1 MVKSQKPK
9 KYLLFSGL
17 FLILLAAAVGV
28 LIYSLR
34 YDELWHWY
42 AVYNQKLEQ
51 LQVYIASLDKHWQ
64 FIGMILLLFVIKSV
78 FPIYPTSTVC
88 FLTGVILPMY
98 LSVPVNILGI
108 SVLFTIRY
116 FWGKRFGAGQAW
128 KFLSKTEPLQRL
140 LQKEGISNPIL
151 LVMLRLIPVMPL
163 NSISG
168 VYGSFDFGFWRYL
181 LYSVLGFLPKLL
193 SFTFVGR
200 NVYDPLSPSFLVPI
214 MIIAFLTGIS
224 VLSVNGIWI
233 TVENIVTHSKAKK
246 QKKKGSSQK

>member
-1 MVKSQKPK
+1 M
-9 KYLLFSGL
+9 YLLFSGL
-17 FLILLAAAVGV
+17 ILILLAMAIGI

-51 LQVYIASLDKHWQ
+51 LQAYIASLDKHWQ
-64 FIGMILLLFVIKSV
+64 FIGMIILLFVVKSV

-98 LSVPVNILGI
+98 LSVPVNIFGI
-108 SVLFTIRY
+108 AVLFTIRY
-116 FWGKRFGAGQAW
+116 FWGRRFGAGQAW

-140 LQKEGISNPIL
+140 LQKEGISSPFL
-151 LVMLRLIPVMPL
+151 LIALRAIPVMPL

-168 VYGSFDFGFWRYL
+168 VYGSFRFGYWKYL
-181 LYSVLGFLPKLL
+181 LYSVLGFLPKLI

-200 NVYDPLSPSFLVPI
+200 NVYDPLSVSFLVPI
-214 MIIAFLTGIS
+214 MLIAFLTGIS
-224 VLSVNGIWI
+224 LLSVNGIWVSVEKIVI
-233 TVENIVTHSKAKK
+233 TTKAKR
-246 QKKKGSSQK
+246 QKRKDVLKNVKD

>member
-1 MVKSQKPK
+1 M
-9 KYLLFSGL
+9 YLLFSGL
-17 FLILLAAAVGV
+17 FLILLSAAIAV

-51 LQVYIASLDKHWQ
+51 LQVYISTLDKHWQ
-64 FIGMILLLFVIKSV
+64 FIGMILLLFLIKSV

-98 LSVPVNILGI
+98 LSVPVNIIGI
-108 SVLFTIRY
+108 SLLFTVRY
-116 FWGKRFGAGQAW
+116 FWGRKFGAGQAW

-140 LQKEGISNPIL
+140 LRKEGISSPFL
-151 LVMLRLIPVMPL
+151 LIALRALPVMPL
-163 NSISG
+163 NSVSG
-168 VYGSFDFGFWRYL
+168 VYGSFKFGYWRFV
-181 LYSVLGFLPKLL
+181 LYSVIGFLPKLV

-214 MIIAFLTGIS
+214 MIIAFLSGIS
-224 VLSVNGIWI
+224 LLSVNGIWVSVEK
-233 TVENIVTHSKAKK
+233 TVVTLKNKKA
-246 QKKKGSSQK
+246 KKKGSSKYVENK

>member
-1 MVKSQKPK
+1 M
-9 KYLLFSGL
+9 YLLFSGL
-17 FLILLAAAVGV
+17 ILILLAMAIGI

-51 LQVYIASLDKHWQ
+51 LQAYIASLDKHWQ
-64 FIGMILLLFVIKSV
+64 FIGMIILLFVVKSV

-98 LSVPVNILGI
+98 LSVPVNIFGI
-108 SVLFTIRY
+108 AVLFTIRY
-116 FWGKRFGAGQAW
+116 FWGRRFGAGQAW

-140 LQKEGISNPIL
+140 LQKEGISSPFL
-151 LVMLRLIPVMPL
+151 LIALRAIPVMPL

-168 VYGSFDFGFWRYL
+168 VYGSFKFGYWKYL
-181 LYSVLGFLPKLL
+181 LYSVLGFLPKLI

-200 NVYDPLSPSFLVPI
+200 NVYDPLSVSFLVPI
-214 MIIAFLTGIS
+214 MLIAFLTGIS
-224 VLSVNGIWI
+224 LLSVNGIWVSVEKIVI
-233 TVENIVTHSKAKK
+233 TTKAKR
-246 QKKKGSSQK
+246 QKRKDVLKNVKD